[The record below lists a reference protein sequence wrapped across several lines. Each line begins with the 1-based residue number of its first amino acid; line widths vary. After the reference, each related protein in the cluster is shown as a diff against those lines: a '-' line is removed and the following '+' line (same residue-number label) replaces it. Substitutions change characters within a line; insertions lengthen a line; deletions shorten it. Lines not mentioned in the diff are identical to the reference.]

1 MCKYDVNSEQERRLQ
16 VMANGCRAYAH
27 NINKQKHSKR
37 GKDTSM
43 RFYDDNTQYIYCRV
57 AKVANTSW
65 KRTLVLLS
73 GKVERYRSPGQ
84 IPSTLVHSPSYTDKY
99 IKRLETLKPNDRM
112 SRLRTYF
119 KFVFVREPLERLLS
133 AYRHFMI
140 DSKGYLNMDSVIVRR
155 YRPAD
160 YKPSIKR
167 YNVTLAEFVRYV
179 LDEDAAGRVLD
190 RHWIPQNIQCPV
202 CDPQFDFIGHYETLR
217 RDTEFVVYKLKSRI
231 HSKQLRQR
239 VDHITFPAHS
249 GHGNKSNVFL
259 KQMYSTVPMTD
270 IQALYNLYAIDYK
283 LFGYEHPINVEVN

>member
-1 MCKYDVNSEQERRLQ
+1 MIDY
-16 VMANGCRAYAH
+16 
-27 NINKQKHSKR
+27 
-37 GKDTSM
+37 
-43 RFYDDNTQYIYCRV
+43 
-57 AKVANTSW
+57 
-65 KRTLVLLS
+65 
-73 GKVERYRSPGQ
+73 RYRN
-84 IPSTLVHSPSYTDKY
+84 L
-99 IKRLETLKPNDRM
+99 
-112 SRLRTYF
+112 
-119 KFVFVREPLERLLS
+119 
-133 AYRHFMI
+133 
-140 DSKGYLNMDSVIVRR
+140 DSIIVRR
-155 YRPAD
+155 YRPDD